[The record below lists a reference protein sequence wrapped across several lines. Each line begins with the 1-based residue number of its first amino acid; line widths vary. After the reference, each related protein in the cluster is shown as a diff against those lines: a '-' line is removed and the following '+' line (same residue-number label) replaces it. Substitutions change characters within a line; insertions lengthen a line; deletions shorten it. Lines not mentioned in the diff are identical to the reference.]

1 MGRLV
6 VFDKHC
12 LEWRT
17 YDPVYIC
24 SNKLYSTIIW
34 IKGPLKIKDKNFN
47 DSLDKLS
54 FTFLSTFTF
63 HSLTHFHRQGSSETT
78 SLQWQP
84 SVVQLL
90 GLLLG
95 SPSSPW
101 GMASTHL
108 DRPGIF
114 FKDLTRSWKYTC
126 SFQLRG
132 LPWQVV
138 LEHAEVS
145 HHSAGCSKPYRLHWV
160 SWLQN
165 VWKGGSNQCYHA
177 NEYSQIFSIQ
187 RWKIQVYI
195 RLWNVSFVQLSHK
208 LTSNEKWK

>member
-1 MGRLV
+1 MI
-6 VFDKHC
+6 
-12 LEWRT
+12 
-17 YDPVYIC
+17 Y
-24 SNKLYSTIIW
+24 

-63 HSLTHFHRQGSSETT
+63 HCLAHFHCQGSSETT

-101 GMASTHL
+101 AMASTHL

-114 FKDLTRSWKYTC
+114 F
-126 SFQLRG
+126 
-132 LPWQVV
+132 
-138 LEHAEVS
+138 
-145 HHSAGCSKPYRLHWV
+145 
-160 SWLQN
+160 
-165 VWKGGSNQCYHA
+165 
-177 NEYSQIFSIQ
+177 
-187 RWKIQVYI
+187 
-195 RLWNVSFVQLSHK
+195 
-208 LTSNEKWK
+208 